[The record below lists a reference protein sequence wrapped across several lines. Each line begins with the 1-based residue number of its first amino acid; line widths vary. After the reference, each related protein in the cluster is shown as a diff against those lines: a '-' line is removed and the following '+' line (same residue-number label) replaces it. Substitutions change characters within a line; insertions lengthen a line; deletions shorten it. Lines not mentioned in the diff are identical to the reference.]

1 MHCRIIC
8 DFDGT
13 IALEDVTDIL
23 LERFALPEW
32 RAIEDDWKQGRIGS
46 RECMLR
52 QVDLLRARPEEL
64 DECLDGV
71 AIDPGFPG
79 FVATAAKLG
88 CELLVV
94 SDGLDYAIRRVL
106 GRHGLDQLPIM
117 ANRLELT
124 GPDRWRLGFPH
135 ASDGC
140 AKGSGTC
147 KCRIATNGVGETSLR
162 VLIGD
167 GASDFC
173 AATSVHMVLAKDKL
187 LEHCRANGLPH
198 LGFTGFAEVGRLLA
212 DLLRSP
218 AGRMPAAAALTVP
231 ALEFES
237 E

>member
-1 MHCRIIC
+1 MKCRIVC

-13 IALEDVTDIL
+13 IALEDVTDTL

-32 RAIEDDWKQGRIGS
+32 QAIEEDWKSGRIGS

-52 QVDLLRARPEEL
+52 QVDLLRATPAEL
-64 DECLDGV
+64 DACLDHV
-71 AIDPGFPG
+71 AIDPGFPS
-79 FVATAAKLG
+79 FVALAHRLG

-94 SDGLDYAIRRVL
+94 SDGLDYAIRRIL
-106 GRHGLDQLPIM
+106 TRHRLDHLPIL
-117 ANRLELT
+117 ANRLELLGET
-124 GPDRWRLGFPH
+124 RWRLAFPH

-147 KCRIATNGVGETSLR
+147 KCRIATDGDDAHTTLR
-162 VLIGD
+162 ILIGD

-187 LEHCRANGLPH
+187 LAHCRAHSLPH
-198 LGFTGFAEVGRLLA
+198 IGFADFAEAGRLLD
-212 DLLRSP
+212 DLLRGDPDIAASFP
-218 AGRMPAAAALTVP
+218 AEL
-231 ALEFES
+231 ES

>member
-1 MHCRIIC
+1 MQCRIIC

-13 IALEDVTDIL
+13 IALEDVTDTL

-32 RAIEDDWKQGRIGS
+32 RSIEDDWKAGRIGS

-52 QVDLLRARPEEL
+52 QVALLRARP
-64 DECLDGV
+64 DEVDRCLDQV
-71 AIDPGFPG
+71 AIDPGFPR
-79 FVATAAKLG
+79 FVTTAARLG

-106 GRHGLDQLPIM
+106 GRHGLDHLPIL
-117 ANRLELT
+117 ANRLELL
-124 GPDRWRLGFPH
+124 GADRWRLGFPH

-147 KCRIATNGVGETSLR
+147 KCNIATGNGGEGRLR

-173 AATSVHMVLAKDKL
+173 ATTSVHMVFAKDRL
-187 LEHCRANGLPH
+187 LEHCRANALPH
-198 LGFTGFAEVGRLLA
+198 VGFTGFAEVGRLLA
-212 DLLRSP
+212 DLL
-218 AGRMPAAAALTVP
+218 AAPAAMAP
-231 ALEFES
+231 ALELHS
-237 E
+237 K

>member
-1 MHCRIIC
+1 MQCRIIC

-13 IALEDVTDIL
+13 IALEDVTDTL

-32 RAIEDDWKQGRIGS
+32 RTIEDDWKAGRIGS

-52 QVDLLRARPEEL
+52 QVALLRASPDEIDRRL
-64 DECLDGV
+64 DHV
-71 AIDPGFPG
+71 AIDPGFPR
-79 FVATAAKLG
+79 FVATAARLG

-106 GRHGLDQLPIM
+106 GRHGLDHLPIM
-117 ANRLELT
+117 ANRLELI
-124 GPDRWRLGFPH
+124 GADRWRLGFPH

-147 KCRIATNGVGETSLR
+147 KCNIATGNGGDKRLR

-173 AATSVHMVLAKDKL
+173 ATNAVHMVFAKDRL
-187 LEHCRANGLPH
+187 LEHCRANALPH
-198 LGFTGFAEVGRLLA
+198 VGFTGFAEVGRLLA
-212 DLLRSP
+212 DLL
-218 AGRMPAAAALTVP
+218 AAPAAAMSP
-231 ALEFES
+231 ALELHNT
-237 E
+237 

>member
-1 MHCRIIC
+1 MQCRIIC

-13 IALEDVTDIL
+13 IALEDVTDTL

-32 RAIEDDWKQGRIGS
+32 RSIEDDWKAGRIGS

-52 QVDLLRARPEEL
+52 QVALLRAAPEQI
-64 DECLDGV
+64 DRCLDQV
-71 AIDPGFPG
+71 AIDPGFPR

-106 GRHGLDQLPIM
+106 GRFGLDHLPIM

-124 GPDRWRLGFPH
+124 GTDRWRLGFPH
-135 ASDGC
+135 ASDNC

-147 KCRIATNGVGETSLR
+147 KCAIATRNGGEARLR

-173 AATSVHMVLAKDKL
+173 AATSVHMVFAKDRL
-187 LEHCRANGLPH
+187 LDHCRANALPH
-198 LGFTGFAEVGRLLA
+198 VGFTGFAEVGRLLA
-212 DLLRSP
+212 DLVAKP
-218 AGRMPAAAALTVP
+218 TATMTP
-231 ALEFES
+231 ALELERV
-237 E
+237 

>member
-1 MHCRIIC
+1 MQCRIIC

-13 IALEDVTDIL
+13 IALEDVTDTL

-32 RAIEDDWKQGRIGS
+32 QRIEDDWKAGRIGS

-52 QVDLLRARPEEL
+52 QVALLRATPGQIDQCL
-64 DECLDGV
+64 DEV
-71 AIDPGFPG
+71 AIDPGFPR

-106 GRHGLDQLPIM
+106 GRFGLDRLPIL

-124 GPDRWRLGFPH
+124 GSDRWRLGFPH

-147 KCRIATNGVGETSLR
+147 KCNIATRNGGDARLR

-173 AATSVHMVLAKDKL
+173 AATSVHMVFAKDRL
-187 LEHCRANGLPH
+187 LDHCRANALPH
-198 LGFTGFAEVGRLLA
+198 VGFTGFAEVGRLLA
-212 DLLRSP
+212 DLLHT
-218 AGRMPAAAALTVP
+218 PAAMTP
-231 ALEFES
+231 ALELVRE
-237 E
+237 